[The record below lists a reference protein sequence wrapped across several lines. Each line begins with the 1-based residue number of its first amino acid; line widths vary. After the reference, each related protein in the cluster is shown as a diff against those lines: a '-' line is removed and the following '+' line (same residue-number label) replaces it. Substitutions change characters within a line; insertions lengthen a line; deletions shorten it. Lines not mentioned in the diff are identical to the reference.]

1 MAKINKLKAM
11 ALSSSCQN
19 KAEVMENIAKIGE
32 KQREL
37 TRLETEISDI
47 IAQATNE
54 RKNKID
60 LLQLEIES
68 LQMSVQIW
76 CEANRE
82 KLLKNGVK
90 TANLITGEVSWR
102 AGKKCVVGSATP
114 ELIDRLERFGLHR
127 FIRIKKELD
136 KTAILKEP
144 NAITDIEGIKI
155 QVSDDEIVIKPFGVA
170 VK

>member
-1 MAKINKLKAM
+1 MAKINKLKAT
-11 ALSSSCQN
+11 AWSNSCQN

-82 KLLKNGVK
+82 KILKNGLK

-102 AGKKCVVGSATP
+102 FNPPSVRLYKSDVV
-114 ELIDRLERFGLHR
+114 LEKLKEMGLTQ
-127 FIRIKKELD
+127 FIRTKDEINKD
-136 KTAILKEP
+136 AILADPK
-144 NAITDIEGIKI
+144 AVADIKGITI
-155 QVSDDEIVIKPFGVA
+155 VSGVEDFIIKPFEVSIN
-170 VK
+170 

>member
-54 RKNKID
+54 RKDKID

-82 KLLKNGVK
+82 KILKKGLK

-102 AGKKCVVGSATP
+102 FNPPSVRLYKSDVVLETLKKM
-114 ELIDRLERFGLHR
+114 GLTQ
-127 FIRIKKELD
+127 FIRTKDEINKD
-136 KTAILKEP
+136 AILADPKAVE
-144 NAITDIEGIKI
+144 DIKGISI
-155 QVSDDEIVIKPFGVA
+155 VSGVEEFIVKPFEVSIN
-170 VK
+170 